1 MKDIKA
7 KILSN
12 KKAGRA
18 YYKMTLD
25 TPYIART
32 AKPGQFVQIKCS
44 DGLEPFLRRPFSI
57 HRVKGEGFP
66 RLRSGQARVKEIE
79 ILYEVVGKGTEILA
93 GKKEGD
99 FVDVLGP
106 LGTGFSLPRAHAPN
120 PNRVS
125 GLGSSLEPRAIII
138 AGGIGAAP
146 LVYLAEEL
154 TKNKIKTIVLIGAKT
169 KEAILCEKD
178 FKKIT
183 REVYVST
190 DDGTYGC
197 HGFVSRLFHNILK
210 TSESRFETIVYVCGP
225 HGMLRCIAEICR
237 ERGFECQVSLEEKMA
252 CGMKACLGCAVP
264 TKSGNKLACKDGPVF
279 NAGELSW

>member
-12 KKAGRA
+12 KLVGRV
-18 YYKMTLD
+18 YYKMALEA
-25 TPYIART
+25 PYIARA

-57 HRVKGEGFP
+57 YRLKAEGSRLKG
-66 RLRSGQARVKEIE
+66 IE
-79 ILYEVVGKGTEILA
+79 ILYEVVGKGTEILS
-93 GKKEGD
+93 GKKEGE
-99 FVDVLGP
+99 FVDILGP
-106 LGTGFSLPRAHAPN
+106 LGTGFSLSRA
-120 PNRVS
+120 
-125 GLGSSLEPRAIII
+125 SSLEPRAIII

-154 TKNKIKTIVLIGAKT
+154 KKKKIKTIVLMGAKT
-169 KEAILCEKD
+169 KGVILCEKD

-183 REVYVST
+183 PEVYVST

-210 TSESRFETIVYVCGP
+210 TLESRFETIVYVCGP
-225 HGMLRCIAEICR
+225 HGMLRGIAEICE
-237 ERGFECQVSLEEKMA
+237 ERGFKCQVSLEEKMA
-252 CGMKACLGCAVP
+252 CGMGACLGCAVL

-279 NAGELSW
+279 NACELSW

>member
-12 KKAGRA
+12 NKTGHA
-18 YYKMTLD
+18 YYKMVLD
-25 TPYIART
+25 APHIAKI

-44 DGLEPFLRRPFSI
+44 DSMEPLLRRPFSV
-57 HRVKGEGFP
+57 HKVKRG
-66 RLRSGQARVKEIE
+66 LE
-79 ILYEVVGKGTEILA
+79 ILYEVAGKGTEMLSRKQKGEYLDA
-93 GKKEGD
+93 
-99 FVDVLGP
+99 LGP
-106 LGTGFSLPRAHAPN
+106 LGNGFTLPRTTN
-120 PNRVS
+120 DERRTTNR
-125 GLGSSLEPRAIII
+125 EPRAIII

-169 KEAILCEKD
+169 KGLILCEKD

-183 REVYVST
+183 SEVYVST

-197 HGFVSRLFHNILK
+197 KGFVSNLFHKILK
-210 TSESRFETIVYVCGP
+210 TTESKFETIVYVCGP
-225 HGMLRCIAEICR
+225 AGMLRCIADICH
-237 ERGFECQVSLEEKMA
+237 ERNFECQVSMEEKMA
-252 CGMKACLGCAVP
+252 CGIGACLGCVVE

-279 NAGELSW
+279 NASELIW